1 MHPRLTTLQPRHL
14 AFVSVFRCFEVL
26 IFQTRFVNPLLRSR
40 PLKRLIGP
48 IRPPLAGFFQPFPA
62 RQCAGLLCPAL
73 LRVLGVGPLEPRR
86 RIPVV
91 AVQAALGDH
100 QVSMG
105 IHPATMDRQRIGQSL
120 PPGEIGGEAR
130 GHLTLLPIIQLSRQ
144 RKLDLHEQPSVG
156 PFVFVCCRPI
166 LPGVVLGPS
175 RHISGFAVREVLR
188 ILRILPF
195 PLDVVRLRQCGLTT
209 DPAAGLYIEVID
221 SHSWLHRFLRLRRT
235 RFLEE
240 KP

>member
-26 IFQTRFVNPLLRSR
+26 IFQTRFVNPLGSAR

-62 RQCAGLLCPAL
+62 RQCAGLLCPTL

-91 AVQAALGDH
+91 DVQAALGNH

-105 IHPATMDRQRIGQSL
+105 IHPATVDSQRIGQSL
-120 PPGEIGGEAR
+120 TPGKIGGEAR
-130 GHLTLLPIIQLSRQ
+130 GHLTLLPIVQLSRQ
-144 RKLDLHEQPSVG
+144 RKLDLDKQPSVG
-156 PFVFVCCRPI
+156 PFVFVCRRPI
-166 LPGVVLGPS
+166 LPGGVLGPS

-195 PLDVVRLRQCGLTT
+195 ALDVVRLRQGGLTP
-209 DPAAGLYIEVID
+209 DPAACLHIEVID
-221 SHSWLHRFLRLRRT
+221 SHSWIHRSYCS
-235 RFLEE
+235 EHAVS
-240 KP
+240 